1 MKLTAILT
9 TLAIGLSSTVAL
21 AAPNDHASFR
31 RPDVVD
37 QRDRGA
43 VHLRWTSLA
52 ASQVRNGRQVI
63 NVSSRQKF
71 TKLKI
76 EATRGITMI
85 DKVHITFANGRTQVV
100 ELDARIGMSG
110 RPAMIDLQGRDRQIS
125 RIVIMTKGSSRSSF
139 AVLGA

>member
-21 AAPNDHASFR
+21 AAPGDASFR
-31 RPDVVD
+31 RPAVVD

-43 VHLRWTSLA
+43 IHQRWTALA
-52 ASQVRNGRQVI
+52 SSQVRNNRQVI

-71 TKLKI
+71 SKLKI
-76 EATRGITMI
+76 EATRGMTMI
-85 DKVHITFANGRTQVV
+85 DKVLITFANGRTQRV
-100 ELDARIGMSG
+100 EVDARIGMSG

-125 RIVIMTKGSSRSSF
+125 RIVILTKGSSRSSF